1 MDQTDI
7 HKMKLHDK
15 FYLDPNTTIIRVS
28 GGWVYQFIQQNTH
41 YQTSLINSVFVP
53 FNTEFKPIKYK

>member
-7 HKMKLHDK
+7 HKMKLHNKIYEPDM
-15 FYLDPNTTIIRVS
+15 TIIRVP
-28 GGWVYQFIQQNTH
+28 GGWIYQFILQNTQ

-53 FNTEFKPIKYK
+53 FNTEFKTIEYK

>member
-15 FYLDPNTTIIRVS
+15 FYLCPDTTIIRVP
-28 GGWVYQFIQQNTH
+28 GGWIYKFIQQNTH

-53 FNTEFKPIKYK
+53 FNAEFKPIKYK